1 MLEAQKTLTHNIK
14 KKKNLENEKLI
25 EKTREIIFFT
35 KVFGVINRAKCINK

>member
-1 MLEAQKTLTHNIK
+1 MLEAQKTLTHNI